1 MTPFVDNRHIYLF
14 VYFTIFHIKRGPVA
28 CIERRYCFPA
38 DFFFKP
44 FTGVACKFA
53 AAFFPFIGK
62 FFAHFYRLKS
72 LIDPTFRIAFRSIK
86 SAPRSIA
93 FSGSAIS
100 SSRSLPTCAS
110 HIMKI
115 QYLVVL
121 FYANEQIV
129 LPLTFNEKAKWLF
142 DGCLTY
148 TRQKVKTSCFIAFR
162 CCFCSTGQR
171 Q

>member
-14 VYFTIFHIKRGPVA
+14 VYFTIFHIKREPVA

-86 SAPRSIA
+86 ICPAKYRLFRIGYFIKPFATHLCKPHNENSI
-93 FSGSAIS
+93 FSGSILRKRTDCFA
-100 SSRSLPTCAS
+100 
-110 HIMKI
+110 
-115 QYLVVL
+115 
-121 FYANEQIV
+121 
-129 LPLTFNEKAKWLF
+129 FNF
-142 DGCLTY
+142 
-148 TRQKVKTSCFIAFR
+148 
-162 CCFCSTGQR
+162 QR
-171 Q
+171 KSQMAL